1 MSTIRK
7 FEDIEAWQTAREL
20 ANLVYEAT
28 CEPGFNRDFALRD
41 QIRRAAISIVSN
53 IAEGY
58 ERDGDREFV
67 QFLYI
72 AKGSAGEVRAQLYLA
87 LDRNYLTNERFQVL
101 FDNVTTLSR
110 MLFGLIRY
118 LQRSELTGTKYK
130 QFS

>member
-1 MSTIRK
+1 MRTIRK
-7 FEDIEAWQTAREL
+7 FEDIEAWQMARDL

-28 CEPGFNRDFALRD
+28 SERGFNTDFALRD

-87 LDRNYLTNERFQVL
+87 LDRHYLSNERFEML
-101 FDNVTTLSR
+101 SDKARKLSR

-118 LQRSELTGTKYK
+118 LQQSEMTGKKYK
-130 QFS
+130 

>member
-1 MSTIRK
+1 MRTIKK
-7 FEDIEAWQTAREL
+7 FEDIEAWQMAREL

-28 CEPGFNRDFALRD
+28 SERGFNSDFALRD
-41 QIRRAAISIVSN
+41 QIRRATISIVSN

-87 LDRNYLTNERFQVL
+87 LDRHYLTNDRFEML
-101 FDNVTTLSR
+101 SDKARKLSR
-110 MLFGLIRY
+110 MLYGLIRY
-118 LQRSELTGTKYK
+118 LQQSEMTGRKYK
-130 QFS
+130 